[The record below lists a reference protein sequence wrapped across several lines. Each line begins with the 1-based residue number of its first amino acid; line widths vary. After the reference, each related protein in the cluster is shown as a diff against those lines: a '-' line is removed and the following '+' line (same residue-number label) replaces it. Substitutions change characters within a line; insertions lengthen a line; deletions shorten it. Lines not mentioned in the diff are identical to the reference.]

1 MNAQPRRRFCCGAMP
16 PLGVFE
22 GKDLAVLDRLAVKLI
37 CLDDQFASWL
47 EQIGRLLGYRIAE
60 QWHPTPVSLD
70 AALASLLSSCGLE
83 GPIEPCFLRRDASET
98 VLQIT
103 GCTAALGWQIP
114 RAGRAVC
121 RFDAALFEGFL
132 HKATGE
138 RAWRVRE
145 AACLGFGDAA
155 CEFTIHRQD
164 TAEAGSQEIE
174 HHDQH

>member
-1 MNAQPRRRFCCGAMP
+1 MNAQPRRGFCCGAMA
-16 PLGVFE
+16 PLGAFE
-22 GKDLAVLDRLAVKLI
+22 GKDLAALDKLAVKLI

-60 QWHPTPVSLD
+60 QRHPTPVSFD

-83 GPIEPCFLRRDASET
+83 GPIEPCFLRRDASEA

-114 RAGRAVC
+114 RVGRAAC

-138 RAWRVRE
+138 RIWSVRE

-155 CEFTIHRQD
+155 CEFTFHRQH
-164 TAEAGSQEIE
+164 THEAGSQEEE
-174 HHDQH
+174 HDDQH